1 VLAASEERDETM
13 QVTETLSDGLRR
25 EFRIVIPASELDS
38 KVSERLD
45 ELKGKVRINGF
56 RPGKVPSSH
65 LRRMYGRSAMAE
77 TIDAVMRD
85 ANAKIVAD
93 NNFRLAMQ
101 PKVTLPEDEKAV
113 EDVINGK
120 SDFAYTVSMEILAPI
135 ELADF
140 GAIEVTRLTTDA
152 TDEEVAEGL
161 KRIAEQNRP
170 FADKGEGAKADKDD
184 RVTISFVGSI
194 DGTPFEGGSAEDV
207 AVHLGTG
214 TFIPGFE
221 DQLIG
226 IAAGDNRKINVTFP
240 DTYPA
245 AQLAGKAA
253 EFDVTAKS
261 IETPGEV
268 NIDDDFAKGLGLD
281 SLEKLQAAVRERIQ
295 REHDSVAKQRAKRVL
310 FDALDETHKFALP
323 PALVEQEFEN
333 LWKTATSE
341 LEQQGKTFADENTT
355 EEKERD
361 EYRKIADR
369 RVRLGLLL
377 DEIARRNE
385 IKVTDE
391 ETTRAIVEH
400 VRQYPGREKELW
412 DMFRNNPE
420 AVASIRAPLI
430 ENKVTDYILAL
441 AKVTE
446 KKVSREE
453 LYKTDDEE
461 QAA

>member
-1 VLAASEERDETM
+1 M

-25 EFRIVIPASELDS
+25 EFNVVIPAGELDS
-38 KVSERLD
+38 KVGERLEEMKD
-45 ELKGKVRINGF
+45 KVRIPGF
-56 RPGKVPSSH
+56 RPGKVPTAH

-77 TIDAVMRD
+77 AIDAAMRD
-85 ANAKIVAD
+85 VNAKIIAD
-93 NNFRLAMQ
+93 NNYRLAMQ

-120 SDFAYTVSMEILAPI
+120 SDLAYTVAMEILAPI
-135 ELADF
+135 ELTDF
-140 GAIEVTRLTTDA
+140 KTIDVTRLVTEV
-152 TDEEVAEGL
+152 TDEEVDEGL

-170 FADKGEGAKADKDD
+170 FAAKGDGAKAEKDD

-194 DGTPFEGGSAEDV
+194 DGVPFEGGAAEEV
-207 AVHLGTG
+207 PLNLGSN

-226 IAAGDNRKINVTFP
+226 IAAGENRKIDVTFP
-240 DTYPA
+240 ENYPA

-253 EFDVTAKS
+253 VFDVTAKS
-261 IETPGEV
+261 IETPGGV
-268 NIDDDFAKGLGLD
+268 AIDDEFAKSLGLE
-281 SLEKLQAAVRERIQ
+281 SLDKLKTAVRERIQ
-295 REHDSVAKQRAKRVL
+295 REHESISKQRVKRVL
-310 FDALDETHKFALP
+310 FDALDERHKFQLP
-323 PALVEQEFEN
+323 PALVEQEFNN
-333 LWKTATSE
+333 LWTTATEE
-341 LEQQGKTFADENTT
+341 LKQQGKTFEDENTT
-355 EEKERD
+355 EEKERA
-361 EYRKIADR
+361 EYQRIADR

-377 DEIARRNE
+377 DEIARKNN
-385 IKVTDE
+385 INVTDE

-430 ENKVTDYILAL
+430 ENKVTDFILAL
-441 AKVTE
+441 AKVND

-453 LYKTDDEE
+453 LYRNDDE
-461 QAA
+461 AAA